1 MATRTM
7 HGLWD
12 GAADVA
18 GGLGRT
24 ADRLWTAAGA
34 VEHFGRAGLRG
45 FRASVGHALDELDRL
60 RARLADLGEAAA
72 AMEGGSHA

>member
-18 GGLGRT
+18 GGLCRT
-24 ADRLWTAAGA
+24 GDGLWTAAEALEDRGA
-34 VEHFGRAGLRG
+34 ARLGA

-72 AMEGGSHA
+72 AMGGGAHA